1 MRMRHRMERAIAS
14 ATVGAVAMMVVG
26 CAEQIV
32 EPLAKRSPAALAP
45 SVALPALVNGAVVV
59 RPADVAVGNPPQPGK
74 TWYTADTRSE
84 GSSALAAGLGTPPL
98 GTGSLQ
104 MSTNCVTSAPGC
116 GQAKAQ
122 LFTFEYAG
130 TPLAGISALSFKAY
144 RSSASTN
151 SLAQTLGLN
160 LQVDFLGN
168 GASFTTLVY
177 EPVYQPGGVGAL
189 QLDTWQ
195 NWDAIAG
202 GNAIWWSTQPIPGV
216 CAFTCYV
223 PWSAILAANPNA
235 KILAGV
241 GFNIGSGWTG
251 KFDGAADQL
260 VIAVPGYT
268 TTYDFEPAPTPPV
281 VTNVAASPNPVAI
294 GATVTLTADASD
306 AATGGSNI
314 TGAQYSIDGG
324 AWVAMTATD
333 LAFDESAESVRAT
346 FAAPATPA
354 IYDVCVRATDATGST
369 SSDVCTSLVV
379 YDPNAGFV
387 TGGGWIESPPGSA
400 ATLQLTTVWNQG
412 FEGDA
417 AGWSDAASSWY
428 GSVTRVASGTNGITS
443 LSGGSHAEMTGDASS
458 APFSRFD
465 MYRSTWLGAWNAEVA
480 VYLDPAWP
488 SGAGFDYS
496 VASSSSTGTHRR
508 DFIFHVTKDIS
519 SGALLVG
526 ASNNTN
532 FAPRQ
537 DLETI
542 PHYTVTAAGW
552 YTLRHRFRDQGGVLA
567 VDLQLLDVN
576 GTVLF
581 TETRSDASDLI
592 PSVVGGNRY
601 AWFTVISGVT
611 LAVDD
616 HRLSFPVLVDPVGR
630 ANFAFVSK
638 YVKGKALPTGQ
649 TEFVFN
655 AANLNFHSGSYEWL
669 IVNQAGANAQFKG
682 RGTINGGGDYT
693 FMLWATDGDKDSNA
707 STVDSFRIKIW
718 DTSSGNVVYDNA
730 AEVNIAGGSIM
741 IHVPKK

>member
-1 MRMRHRMERAIAS
+1 MRTRHLMEKAIA
-14 ATVGAVAMMVVG
+14 GAIAMMLAG

-32 EPLAKRSPAALAP
+32 QPETGRSPATLAP
-45 SVALPALVNGAVVV
+45 SVALPALVNGTVVV
-59 RPADVAVGNPPQPGK
+59 RPADVAVGNAPQPGK
-74 TWYTADTRSE
+74 TWYPADTRSE

-98 GTGSLQ
+98 GSGSLQ
-104 MSTNCVTSAPGC
+104 MSTNCVLNSPGC
-116 GQAKAQ
+116 GLAKAQ
-122 LFTFEYAG
+122 LFTYEYFG
-130 TPLAGISALSFKAY
+130 TRLLDISALSFKAY
-144 RSSASTN
+144 RSSSSTN
-151 SLAQTLGLN
+151 SLAQTIGLN
-160 LQVDFLGN
+160 LEVDFLGN

-177 EPVYQPGGVGAL
+177 EPTYQSGGVGAL

-195 NWDAIAG
+195 SWNAIAG
-202 GNAIWWSTQPIPGV
+202 GSDIWWSTKPIPGV
-216 CAFTCYV
+216 CDFSCYV
-223 PWSAILAANPNA
+223 TWGAILAANPNA
-235 KILAGV
+235 KISGGL
-241 GFNIGSGWTG
+241 GFNIGSGWVGT
-251 KFDGAADQL
+251 FAGAADQL
-260 VIAVPGYT
+260 VVSVPGFS
-268 TTYDFEPAPTPPV
+268 TTYDFEPAATPPV
-281 VTNVAASPNPVAI
+281 VSNVLASPNPTAI

-314 TGAQYSIDGG
+314 ISAQYSIDGG
-324 AWVAMTATD
+324 AWVAMGATD
-333 LAFDESAESVRAT
+333 LAFDEATESVRAT
-346 FAAPATPA
+346 FSAPSSPA
-354 IYDVCVRATDATGST
+354 IYNVCVRATDATGST
-369 SSDVCTSLVV
+369 SSDACTSLVV

-387 TGGGWIESPPGSA
+387 TGGGWIESPPGAA
-400 ATLQLTTVWNQG
+400 ATLNLTTVWNQG
-412 FEGDA
+412 FEVDA
-417 AGWSDAASSWY
+417 AGWDDAADAWY

-496 VASSSSTGTHRR
+496 VASSSSAGTHRR

-519 SGALLVG
+519 TGALLVG

-552 YTLRHRFRDQGGVLA
+552 YTLRHSFRDQAGVLA
-567 VDLQLLDVN
+567 VDLQLVDAN
-576 GTVLF
+576 GAVLF
-581 TETRSDASDLI
+581 TVTRSDASDLI

-638 YVKGKALPTGQ
+638 YVKGKTLPTGQ

-655 AANLNFHSGSYEWL
+655 AANLNFHSEQYEWL

-682 RGTINGGGDYT
+682 SGTINGGGDYT
-693 FMLWATDGDKDSNA
+693 FMLWATDGDKDANV
-707 STVDSFRIKIW
+707 STVDSFRMKIW

-730 AEVNIAGGSIM
+730 AEVNISGGNIM